1 VADLSEPAPKPLL
14 KQKPLVALLTAEIVS
29 SLGTSMTYLA
39 LPWFVLVTTGS
50 PARMT
55 VVLAVQMLP
64 IALFGIPSGTVVSKL
79 GARRTMLLSDWAR
92 APLMA
97 SIPVLYSLD
106 LLSFPLLLVCVFLLG
121 CFIAPYFSSQRV
133 ILPELVGDDERTV
146 GKANAIVEGA
156 QRATSLLGPALAGV
170 LIAVAGA
177 TKVLYIDAA
186 TFLFAALMLTF
197 FVPHRPPVAPTDESG
212 GLLAGVRFLLR
223 DRILRTLGITA
234 LVLNGL
240 GQMMSA
246 ALPVLAYQDFGG
258 SSRVAGVFFAS
269 FGAGA
274 VVGSLLAVKAL
285 GRIAP
290 LRLASFALIAL
301 TLPLFALALDL
312 PAWGVVAALFTS
324 SVFGPLVNA
333 PLIAMI
339 TTKTP
344 EALRAKVMT
353 SVLTFAL
360 LAGPLGLL
368 LAGPILQTYG
378 PHLVFFVVAAGQ
390 LAASLFFASVALRA
404 PRDVIPAPPAAELQA

>member
-1 VADLSEPAPKPLL
+1 MLRNRG
-14 KQKPLVALLTAEIVS
+14 LVALLAAEIVS
-29 SLGTSMTYLA
+29 SLGTYMTYLA

-55 VVLAVQMLP
+55 VVLGVQMLP
-64 IALFGIPSGTVVSKL
+64 IALFGIPSGTLVSKL
-79 GARRTMLLSDWAR
+79 GARRTMLISDWAR
-92 APLMA
+92 APLMTA
-97 SIPVLYSLD
+97 IPTLHALD
-106 LLSFPLLLVCVFLLG
+106 VLSFPLLLACVFVLG

-133 ILPELVGDDERTV
+133 ILPELVGDDEQTV
-146 GKANAIVEGA
+146 GKANAIVEAA
-156 QRATSLLGPALAGV
+156 QRATSLLGPSAAGV
-170 LIAVAGA
+170 LIAFVGA
-177 TKVLYIDAA
+177 TNVLYIDAA
-186 TFLFAALMLTF
+186 TFLFAALMLTL
-197 FVPHRPPVAPTDESG
+197 FVPQRPPVAPTEESG
-212 GLLAGVRFLLR
+212 GLLAGVRFLAR

-246 ALPVLAYQDFGG
+246 GLPVLAYQDFGG

-285 GRIAP
+285 GRIEP
-290 LRLASFALIAL
+290 LRLASFSLVAL
-301 TLPLFALALDL
+301 TLPLFALVLDL
-312 PAWGVVAALFTS
+312 PVWAIVAALFAS

-360 LAGPLGLL
+360 LAGPAGLFA
-368 LAGPILQTYG
+368 AGPILQAWG
-378 PHLVFFVVAAGQ
+378 PHLVFGIVAGGQ
-390 LAASLFFASVALRA
+390 LAASLFFASVALRM
-404 PRDVIPAPPAAELQA
+404 PRDAVPAVPAADLRA

>member
-1 VADLSEPAPKPLL
+1 MLRDRR
-14 KQKPLVALLTAEIVS
+14 LVALLAAEIVS
-29 SLGTSMTYLA
+29 SLGSHMTYLA

-64 IALFGIPSGTVVSKL
+64 IALFGIPSGALVSKL
-79 GARRTMLLSDWAR
+79 GARRTMLLADWAR

-97 SIPVLYSLD
+97 SIPVLHTFD
-106 LLSFPLLLVCVFLLG
+106 LLSFPVLLVCVFGIG

-156 QRATSLLGPALAGV
+156 QRATSLLGPSAAGV
-170 LIAVAGA
+170 LIAVVGA
-177 TKVLYIDAA
+177 TNVLYIDAA
-186 TFLFAALMLTF
+186 TFLFAALTLTL
-197 FVPHRPPVAPTDESG
+197 FVPHRPPVASTEESG
-212 GLLAGVRFLLR
+212 GLLAGVRYLMR

-234 LVLNGL
+234 LVLNGF
-240 GQMMSA
+240 GQMMA
-246 ALPVLAYQDFGG
+246 AGLPVLAYQDFDG

-274 VVGSLLAVKAL
+274 VVGSLLAVKLL
-285 GRIAP
+285 GRFDP
-290 LRLASFALIAL
+290 LRLGAVALVAI
-301 TLPLFALALDL
+301 TLPVFVLVFEL
-312 PAWGVVAALFTS
+312 PAWAIVAALFTS
-324 SVFGPLVNA
+324 SLFGPLVNA

-339 TTKTP
+339 TTRTP

-360 LAGPLGLL
+360 VAGPAGLFA
-368 LAGPILQTYG
+368 AGPILQAWG
-378 PHLVFFVVAAGQ
+378 PHPVFGIVAAGQ

-404 PRDVIPAPPAAELQA
+404 PREAASVVPAADLRA

>member
-1 VADLSEPAPKPLL
+1 MLRDRR
-14 KQKPLVALLTAEIVS
+14 LVALLAAEIVS
-29 SLGTSMTYLA
+29 SLGSHMTYLA

-64 IALFGIPSGTVVSKL
+64 IALFGIPSGTLVSRL

-97 SIPVLYSLD
+97 SIPVLHTLD
-106 LLSFPLLLVCVFLLG
+106 LLSFPVLLVCVFGIG
-121 CFIAPYFSSQRV
+121 CFVAPYFSSQRV

-156 QRATSLLGPALAGV
+156 QRATSLLGPSAAGV
-170 LIAVAGA
+170 LIAVVGA
-177 TKVLYIDAA
+177 TNVLYIDAA
-186 TFLFAALMLTF
+186 TFLFAALTLTL
-197 FVPHRPPVAPTDESG
+197 FVPQRPPVAPTAESG
-212 GLLAGVRFLLR
+212 GLLAGVRYLMR

-234 LVLNGL
+234 LVLNGF
-240 GQMMSA
+240 GQMMA
-246 ALPVLAYQDFGG
+246 AGLPVLAYQDFGG

-285 GRIAP
+285 GRFDP
-290 LRLASFALIAL
+290 LRLGAVALVAI
-301 TLPLFALALDL
+301 TLPVFVLVLDL
-312 PAWGVVAALFTS
+312 PAWAIVAALFTS
-324 SVFGPLVNA
+324 SLFGPLVNA

-339 TTKTP
+339 TTRTP
-344 EALRAKVMT
+344 AALRAKVMT

-360 LAGPLGLL
+360 LAGPVGLVV
-368 LAGPILQTYG
+368 AGPILQAWG
-378 PHLVFFVVAAGQ
+378 PHPVFGIIAAGQ
-390 LAASLFFASVALRA
+390 LAAALFFASVALREPRQA
-404 PRDVIPAPPAAELQA
+404 PMSVPAADTPA